1 MNLIKIIC
9 TGFLA
14 LVFSGLSAQ
23 ENPLW
28 MRYPAISPDG
38 KTIARRAVPFNRK
51 GWNEWDG
58 HYAKYGNRGCQF
70 ELRINDNVTAEVKL

>member
-1 MNLIKIIC
+1 MKL
-9 TGFLA
+9 
-14 LVFSGLSAQ
+14 
-23 ENPLW
+23 
-28 MRYPAISPDG
+28 
-38 KTIARRAVPFNRK
+38 KTFIVMGVFNRK